1 MGDKM
6 KHIFSILFTFLVIIV
21 LTIDINAQEKAEE
34 PNKIVINRYL
44 VERTFPEGLIIPVNE
59 KGSEICLTVVSKNAE
74 DNVTWIHSYVTE
86 DKKKTFCIY
95 DAPSP
100 EAIKKVAD
108 KNGLP
113 VDRVTKVSVLDPY
126 FYK

>member
-1 MGDKM
+1 MKRYPIYFLTVLILMSFLINIAAQDK
-6 KHIFSILFTFLVIIV
+6 SSE
-21 LTIDINAQEKAEE
+21 Q
-34 PNKIVINRYL
+34 NKIVVNRYL
-44 VERTFPEGLIIPVNE
+44 VERSFPDGLNIPIND
-59 KGSEICLTVVSKNAE
+59 KGSAICLDVVSTNAE
-74 DNVTWIHSYVTE
+74 DNVTWVHSYVTE

-100 EAIKKVAD
+100 EAIKKSAK

-113 VDRVTKVSVLDPY
+113 VDRITKVSVLDPY